1 MISSNYT
8 QNKKRLFTFLRFF
21 TLLLFIGVMI
31 FIYLSQVN
39 VFWQN
44 TFDHIT
50 LTSEKHSEILHI
62 WFVPKMKLVNM
73 VHDDLIYFELTEND
87 EFERYFT
94 HITNANA
101 ITDRVMAT
109 YIAMDDKVIIFSD
122 GHSPPEGFDPTVRVW
137 YTAAKANRGNATISK
152 PYVDILTGEII
163 ITVCKTITLVNGVEG
178 VIGIDFALT
187 DVIAY
192 VDAIRPYTSGTS
204 FLLSETGDIITHANT
219 GYLPWK
225 ADGSAF
231 FINYVDILT
240 GYISNVD
247 NNSSRVVLERII
259 TQGDEKF
266 VSRIEIEEIGWVL
279 GSEIPVSDF
288 DAQMRNIT
296 LPLVA
301 TLAIGVL
308 IFVLGAIFSFLHENA
323 LIKIT
328 VAQKELQEMLKS
340 ENRAINRQLSLQGE
354 HYSILQT
361 HIAETKRAEHD
372 LRHHLSVIQSYNNAG
387 DNKKLEEYL
396 NDYIGSMPVKTDMTF
411 CDNFAVSSLL
421 QYYTGIAKRD
431 NIEIDVSTVVPAE
444 TGVSD
449 SDLCIIFGNCVENA
463 IEACRKLDGE
473 KFVKIRSMHTGKLLT
488 INISNSFDGTLNKD
502 GERFISR
509 KHEGEGIGIS
519 SVKAVVD
526 KYGESARFEADGNV
540 FRAVIILRV
549 G

>member
-1 MISSNYT
+1 MKSKNSN
-8 QNKKRLFTFLRFF
+8 QNKKRLFTFLRVF

-44 TFDHIT
+44 TVEHIT
-50 LTSEKHSEILHI
+50 LTSEKHSETIHI
-62 WFVPKMKLVNM
+62 WFVPKMKLVNT
-73 VHDDLIYFELTEND
+73 VHDDLIYFELTEKD
-87 EFERYFT
+87 EFEHYFT

-109 YIAMDDKVIIFSD
+109 YIAMDDKTIIFSD

-137 YTAAKANRGNATISK
+137 YTAARENPGKATISM

-163 ITVCKTITLVNGVEG
+163 ITVCKTITLTNGVNG

-204 FLLSETGDIITHANT
+204 FLLSENGEIITHANS

-231 FINYVDILT
+231 FINYIDILE
-240 GYISNVD
+240 GYITNVD
-247 NNSSRVVLERII
+247 NGNSPVVLERVI
-259 TQGDEKF
+259 TYGGEKF
-266 VSRIEIEEIGWVL
+266 VSRIVIEEIGWVF
-279 GSEIPVSDF
+279 GIEIPISDF
-288 DAQMRNIT
+288 DFQMRNIT

-301 TLAIGVL
+301 TLAIGVF
-308 IFVLGAIFSFLHENA
+308 IFVLGAIFSIMHENA

-328 VAQKELQEMLKS
+328 IAQNEIQEMLKS

-354 HYSILQT
+354 HYSILQK
-361 HIAETKRAEHD
+361 HITETKRAEHD
-372 LRHHLSVIQSYNNAG
+372 LRHHLSVIQSYNNASE
-387 DNKKLEEYL
+387 NKKLEEYL
-396 NDYIGSMPVKTDMTF
+396 NDYIGSMPVKSDMTY
-411 CDNFAVSSLL
+411 CENFAVSSIL
-421 QYYTGIAKRD
+421 QYYTGIARKE
-431 NIEIDVSTVVPAE
+431 EIDIEVNTIVPAV

-463 IEACRKLDGE
+463 IEASKKLSDG
-473 KFVKIRSMHTGKLLT
+473 KFVRT
-488 INISNSFDGTLNKD
+488 
-502 GERFISR
+502 
-509 KHEGEGIGIS
+509 S
-519 SVKAVVD
+519 SVEL
-526 KYGESARFEADGNV
+526 GSAEVQQHLQPRIPCDGNPSHNKKPLPV
-540 FRAVIILRV
+540 RRGFGFA
-549 G
+549 